1 MDDIAQVISGNAFHT
16 PRRGQLEVL
25 EGCVIAVDMLGKIVS
40 VTRPGNPGHS
50 AVLKDAAAADKLELL
65 PENTYLIPGL
75 VDLHIHAPQWPQLGK
90 ALDAPLEDWLH
101 QYTFPLEAKFAD
113 PAYAWEVYDDL
124 VSTLL
129 AHGTTTAVYF
139 GSVDLKSNVILAEA
153 CLRHGQRAVIG
164 KVAMDHPETCPEDY
178 RDASAEDAISK
189 TRDFIRALRD
199 LQSNRETL
207 VHPAITPRFIP
218 SCTNA
223 LLHGLGALAGEAD
236 CRVQTHCSES
246 DWEVAHV
253 RDRLGKTDT
262 EALSDFGLLT
272 DKTVL
277 AHANFI
283 TSGDMDRIA
292 AAGSAIA
299 HCPLSNAYFANAVF
313 PARQALERGLK
324 LGLGTDISGGFSPSL
339 FDAARIALV
348 ASRHAA
354 SGTDP
359 SAPADVRGSGEAP
372 LSTTDVFWLATKG
385 GGEAVDLPVG
395 AFAEG
400 YHFDALAVR
409 AHAASSGFR
418 INSTDTPQ
426 DIFEKLV
433 LTAGASSIARVWVAG
448 SAVADTGPARDRAG

>member
-1 MDDIAQVISGNAFHT
+1 MDNIAQVISGTAFHT
-16 PRRGQLEVL
+16 PRRGHMEVL
-25 EGCVIAVDMLGKIVS
+25 EECAIAVDTLGKIVS
-40 VTRPGNPGHS
+40 VTRPGSPGH
-50 AVLKDAAAADKLELL
+50 AAMLKDAAAAGKLELL
-65 PENTYLIPGL
+65 PGGTYLIPGL

-101 QYTFPLEAKFAD
+101 QYTFPLEARFAD
-113 PAYAWEVYDDL
+113 PAYAAEVYDDL
-124 VSTLL
+124 VVTLL

-139 GSVDLKSNVILAEA
+139 GSVDLEPNVILAQA

-178 RDASAEDAISK
+178 RDASAEDAISE
-189 TRDFIRALRD
+189 TRDFIRTLLE
-199 LQSNRETL
+199 LQSDREPL

-218 SCTNA
+218 SCTDA

-236 CRVQTHCSES
+236 CRIQTHCSES

-283 TSGDMDRIA
+283 SSGDMDRIA
-292 AAGSAIA
+292 NAGSAIA

-313 PARQALERGLK
+313 PARRALERGLK
-324 LGLGTDISGGFSPSL
+324 VGLGTDISGGFSPSL

-359 SAPADVRGSGEAP
+359 SSPSGARGSGETP
-372 LSTTDVFWLATKG
+372 LNTAEVFWLATKG

-400 YHFDALAVR
+400 YHFDALAMR
-409 AHAASSGFR
+409 AGAASSGFR
-418 INSTDTPQ
+418 TNSTDTSQ

-433 LTAGASSIARVWVAG
+433 LTSDASSIARVWVAG
-448 SAVADTGPARDRAG
+448 SAVADVGSARGNTD